1 MWAPSARREWSA
13 DITSDS
19 VFYRW
24 RTALEVGLT
33 AGVAVPILAGPE
45 VVGVLAFYTD
55 TPLPPNLPLLET
67 ITQIGTQLGRVVE
80 RERTATQL
88 QQQQEALIQREKL
101 AAMGSCWP
109 VWPMS

>member
-1 MWAPSARREWSA
+1 MGALGKAEWSA

-67 ITQIGTQLGRVVE
+67 ITQIGTQLWAGWWN
-80 RERTATQL
+80 ERTAAQL
-88 QQQQEALIQREKL
+88 QQQQEAFIQRESWRPW
-101 AAMGSCWP
+101 ARCWP